1 MQGKENGD
9 YGHDSSGKIKS
20 GRLVSRMANIG
31 EESQVLEKGK
41 TLATCTLL
49 ECQSSGQIK

>member
-9 YGHDSSGKIKS
+9 YGHDSSGKIES

-41 TLATCTLL
+41 TLATCT
-49 ECQSSGQIK
+49 S